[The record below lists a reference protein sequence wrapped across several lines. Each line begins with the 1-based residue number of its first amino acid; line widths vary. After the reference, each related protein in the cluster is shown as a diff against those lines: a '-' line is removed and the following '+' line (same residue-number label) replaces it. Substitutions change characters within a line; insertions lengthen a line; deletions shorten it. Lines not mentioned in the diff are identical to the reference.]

1 MIVDKI
7 ENAPLYFGLG
17 DKFGQAFQYLQSL
30 EYIGL
35 VPGKYEISGE
45 SVYVLIQ
52 DYMTGG
58 KKDRLEAHRRYVDI
72 HFIVKGIESIGIANV
87 NDLEAGVYD
96 DQTHYVPMMG
106 ALDFVS
112 LREGSFM
119 VLYPQDA
126 HMPGVAIN
134 TPQPIKKVVIKV
146 LLK

>member
-17 DKFGQAFQYLQSL
+17 NGFVKAFQYLQSL
-30 EYIGL
+30 EYVGL

-45 SVYVLIQ
+45 SVYALIQ
-52 DYMTGG
+52 DYVTGE
-58 KKDRLEAHRRYVDI
+58 KKDRLEAHRRYADI
-72 HFIVKGIESIGIANV
+72 HFIVKGIESIGVANI
-87 NDLEAGVYD
+87 NDLEVGTYD
-96 DQTHYVPMMG
+96 DKTDYVPMMG
-106 ALDFVS
+106 DSDFIS

-126 HMPGVAIN
+126 HMPGVAIDG
-134 TPQPIKKVVIKV
+134 PKPIKKVVLKV